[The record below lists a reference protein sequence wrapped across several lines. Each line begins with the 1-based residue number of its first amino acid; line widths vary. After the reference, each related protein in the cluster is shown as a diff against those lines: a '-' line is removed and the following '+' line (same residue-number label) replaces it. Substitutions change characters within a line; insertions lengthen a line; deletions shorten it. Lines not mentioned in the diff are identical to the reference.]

1 MLAIYRR
8 ELMAYFNSVLAWILM
23 GGYLFILGILYYA
36 MVGWFSEA
44 SQTASANPFAP
55 GGMNVMEELVVPM
68 VWWMGF
74 LMLGILPLLTM
85 RLFAE
90 ERRSGTLEM
99 LFTYPLSEAQI
110 IGGKFLA
117 AMSVVALMLAF
128 TLGEMVMLARLTTVE
143 WSLIGSGYLG
153 LLLVGAAF
161 VSFGMWASSLTASQ
175 MVAAVV
181 CYGGLMVAWLVTAI
195 EDKLPAVKERV
206 GELSILEH
214 LESMARGQLSTHDL
228 VYFVAWVA
236 LFLFLTARVL
246 ESRKWSS

>member
-8 ELMAYFNSVLAWILM
+8 ELMAYFNSTLAWVLM
-23 GGYLFILGILYYA
+23 GGYLLILGILYYA
-36 MVGWFSEA
+36 MVGWFAEA
-44 SQTASANPFAP
+44 SQTAGMNPFGARN
-55 GGMNVMEELVVPM
+55 MNVMEELVAPLM
-68 VWWMGF
+68 WWMGF

-117 AMSVVALMLAF
+117 AMSVVGLLLAF
-128 TLGEMVMLARLTTVE
+128 TLGEMVMLSRLTSLE
-143 WSLIGSGYLG
+143 WPVVGSGYLG

-161 VSFGMWASSLTASQ
+161 VSFGLWASSLTPSQ
-175 MVAAVV
+175 MIAAVV
-181 CYGGLMVAWLVTAI
+181 SYGGLMVAWLVSAV
-195 EDKLPAVKERV
+195 EDKMPAVKDRL
-206 GELSILEH
+206 GEVSILEH
-214 LESMARGQLSTHDL
+214 LDSLARGQLSTHDL
-228 VYFVAWVA
+228 VYYVAWVA

-246 ESRKWSS
+246 ESRKWSR